1 MRAARVQGMNEQMF
15 AVMQRRGELLARIA
29 TQREQ
34 AAVTAM
40 RWQAPLAFADKG
52 LAAVRFLRSNRVL
65 VAAAVAILV
74 IRRRGVT
81 GIVTAGWRMW
91 RLYKSAISF
100 SAKIASYSR
109 H

>member
-1 MRAARVQGMNEQMF
+1 MNKQMF
-15 AVMQRRGELLARIA
+15 ALMQRRGELLAKIA
-29 TQREQ
+29 AQREQ
-34 AAVTAM
+34 VAVTAI

-52 LAAVRFLRSNRVL
+52 LATMRFLRSNPVL

-74 IRRRGVT
+74 IRRRGAT
-81 GIVTAGWRMW
+81 GLVTAGWRMW
-91 RLYKSAISF
+91 RLYKSAMSF

>member
-1 MRAARVQGMNEQMF
+1 MNKQML

-34 AAVTAM
+34 VAVASM
-40 RWQAPLAFADKG
+40 HWQAPLAFADKG
-52 LAAVRFLRSNRVL
+52 LAAVRFLRSNPVL
-65 VAAAVAILV
+65 VAAAVALLV
-74 IRRRGVT
+74 IRRRGVA
-81 GIVTAGWRMW
+81 GMLTAGWRVW
-91 RLYKSAISF
+91 KLYKSAISF

>member
-1 MRAARVQGMNEQMF
+1 MNKQML

-29 TQREQ
+29 MQREQ
-34 AAVTAM
+34 VAETAM

-52 LAAVRFLRSNRVL
+52 LAAVRFLCSNPLL
-65 VAAAVAILV
+65 VAAVVAILA
-74 IRRRGVT
+74 IRRRGVA
-81 GIVTAGWRMW
+81 GMLASGWRIW
-91 RLYKSAISF
+91 RLYKSAMSF